1 MWGDWFSFCG
11 GVWLSGCFWWVRIIQ
26 GSLKK
31 GLLVFGKIKQ
41 VDRRGLATSRR
52 RSILFIALDTAVG
65 FQAAVGCRKKQSF
78 QAAFG

>member
-1 MWGDWFSFCG
+1 MG
-11 GVWLSGCFWWVRIIQ
+11 GLVFILWWRLAFRLLLVGADYSQ

-31 GLLVFGKIKQ
+31 SLLVFGKIKQ

-52 RSILFIALDTAVG
+52 RSILFIVLDTAFG
-65 FQAAVGCRKKQSF
+65 FQAAVEYRKKQSF